1 MLLWRLA
8 VAAVASLPFW
18 YAIAGA
24 AGAVDLGVDPGK
36 ELTLL
41 LGLVALA
48 GLLVTL
54 AMTPLRQLTAWA
66 GWLRVR
72 RQLGLWT
79 FFYATLHGLAFLA
92 FLLGWQWADLWREI
106 AERPYVLVGSLA
118 WLGLLPLALTSYKAA
133 MRKLGKRWKTLHQ
146 LIYLIT
152 ALALLH
158 MLWVVRADMTQW
170 LLYALPA
177 ALLLAWRVP
186 AVSAWIVAWR
196 GALKKLAKNS

>member
-1 MLLWRLA
+1 MLLWRLVVAVIAGLPFLYA
-8 VAAVASLPFW
+8 VAGAVGW
-18 YAIAGA
+18 
-24 AGAVDLGVDPGK
+24 VDLGVDPGK

-41 LGLVALA
+41 LGQVALT

-54 AMTPLRQLTAWA
+54 AMTPLRQVTAWA

-72 RQLGLWT
+72 RQLGLWA
-79 FFYATLHGLAFLA
+79 FFYATLHGLAFLV
-92 FLLGWQWADLWREI
+92 FLLGWQWAELLQEI
-106 AERPYVLVGSLA
+106 TERPYILVGSLA

-186 AVSAWIVAWR
+186 AVSAWMAAWR
-196 GALKKLAKNS
+196 GSMKKLAKNS